1 MSVSPPFHLAFAVTD
16 IEATRAFYVEKLG
29 CKVGRSAERWIDF
42 DFFGH
47 QVSAHLVDGALSP
60 AETNPVDGEKV
71 PSRHFGAILDW
82 DEWHAMKDR
91 LEADG
96 TDFIIPPTTRFAG
109 EVGEQATMFFRDPS
123 GNALEF
129 KTFRDK
135 SMIFAHLEFSRI
147 VRRKNNCRGSVLANA
162 AGCL

>member
-1 MSVSPPFHLAFAVTD
+1 MQNIKLALFARACSCPFQPPFIWPMPSAMLRPH
-16 IEATRAFYVEKLG
+16 AFYFEKLG

-71 PSRHFGAILDW
+71 PSRHFGVILDW

-91 LEADG
+91 LEADD

-109 EVGEQATMFFRDPS
+109 EVGEQGTMFFRDPS

-135 SMIFAHLEFSRI
+135 SMIFAH
-147 VRRKNNCRGSVLANA
+147 
-162 AGCL
+162 